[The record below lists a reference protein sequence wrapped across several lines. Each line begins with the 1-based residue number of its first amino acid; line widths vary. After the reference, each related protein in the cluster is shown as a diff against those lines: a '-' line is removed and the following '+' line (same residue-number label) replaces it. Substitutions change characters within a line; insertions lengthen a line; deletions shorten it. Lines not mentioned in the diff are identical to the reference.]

1 VFSLGILLWLIFG
14 GFVGWIASIM
24 THNNARMGLFGNI
37 VVGLIGSAL
46 GGWLATAIGIGA
58 YNKFSLGGLI
68 ISVIGAV
75 VLLFL
80 INLVSGKRK

>member
-1 VFSLGILLWLIFG
+1 MFTLGLLLWLIFG
-14 GFVGWIASIM
+14 GFVGWIASLI
-24 THNNARMGLFGNI
+24 THDNARMGIFGNI

-46 GGWLATAIGIGA
+46 GGWLATAIGIGV

-75 VLLFL
+75 VLLFF
-80 INLVSGKRK
+80 INLVKGNRK

>member
-1 VFSLGILLWLIFG
+1 VFTLGILLWLIFG
-14 GFVGWIASIM
+14 GFVGWIASII
-24 THNNARMGLFGNI
+24 THDNARIGILGNI
-37 VVGLIGSAL
+37 IVGLVGSSL
-46 GGWLATAIGIGA
+46 GGWLAAAIGIST

-80 INLVSGKRK
+80 INLVRGNRK

>member
-1 VFSLGILLWLIFG
+1 MGILLWLIFG
-14 GFVGWIASIM
+14 GFVGWIASII
-24 THNNARMGLFGNI
+24 TRDNAHMGILGNI
-37 VVGLIGSAL
+37 IVGLIGSAL
-46 GGWLATAIGIGA
+46 GGWLASAIGIGT

-80 INLVSGKRK
+80 INLVRGKRK